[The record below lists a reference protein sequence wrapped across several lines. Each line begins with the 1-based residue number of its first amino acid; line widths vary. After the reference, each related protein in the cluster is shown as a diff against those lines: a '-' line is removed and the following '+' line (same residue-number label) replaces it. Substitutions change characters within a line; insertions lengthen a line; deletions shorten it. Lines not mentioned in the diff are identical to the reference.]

1 MKKHPTDEQIEE
13 VSQLLDKYNRI
24 TKYDKLTSPSN
35 WAYFFLNTSAIDID
49 KESERYR
56 HTDSA
61 YSKFLYYGALVFHRD
76 VMESALYKLMKE
88 V

>member
-35 WAYFFLNTSAIDID
+35 WAYFFLNTDARTIEL
-49 KESERYR
+49 ESERYK
-56 HTDSA
+56 HTDPT
-61 YSKFLYYGALVFHRD
+61 YSKFLYLGALVFHRD
-76 VMESALYKLMKE
+76 VMESSLYKLMKE